1 MSFHDYA
8 IDPRCLR
15 ILKSQRITDPTPVQA
30 EAIPPALEGRDVIAI
45 AQTGTG
51 KTLAFGLPAL
61 TRLADEGGG
70 RNRMLVL
77 TPTRELA
84 VQVHAVLQNM
94 GKPLGLRTV
103 SVYGGVGMEP
113 QTRALRRGVDIVVA
127 CPGRLLDHI
136 NRGNARFDDLSLLVL
151 DEADR
156 MLDMGFLPD
165 IKRILDVLPERRQ
178 TMMFSATFPAGI
190 RSLAADFQHDP
201 VRVKIGQTSS
211 PVEAVRQGVYTVD
224 QRGKLDLLTTLLADR
239 NVSSALVFLRTKHR
253 TDRVAKSLHKAG
265 FKAQAIHGGRTQG
278 QRQRAL
284 DGFRKG
290 RYDILVATDVAAR
303 GLDIQGITHVV
314 NFDIP
319 NTPDDYI
326 HRIGRTARASADG
339 DAITF
344 VSPDDYQT
352 LGAIERALGK
362 NLPREEWEGAVP
374 VRSAYQPGGKGRP
387 AKRYPGKHA
396 GAKHAPAKRSPGKR
410 GPGKRSSAS
419 AGGRGPSKRPHKAKG
434 GYPRRGRQVDNAR

>member
-1 MSFHDYA
+1 MSFQDYR

-15 ILKSQRITDPTPVQA
+15 VLKNQRIIEPTPVQA
-30 EAIPPALEGRDVIAI
+30 KAIPPALDGRDVIAI

-61 TRLADEGGG
+61 TRLAAAKRG
-70 RNRMLVL
+70 RNSMLVL

-84 VQVHAVLQNM
+84 VQIHNVLQSL
-94 GKPLGLRTV
+94 GKGMGLRTIA
-103 SVYGGVGMEP
+103 VYGGVGMEP
-113 QTRALRRGVDIVVA
+113 QTRALRRGVDVVVA

-136 NRGNARFDDLSLLVL
+136 NRGNARFDDLSILVL

-165 IKRILDVLPERRQ
+165 IKRILHELPKHRQ
-178 TMMFSATFPAGI
+178 TMMFSATFAKEIG
-190 RSLAADFQHDP
+190 RLAADFQHNP
-201 VRVKIGQTSS
+201 VRVEVGQTAK
-211 PVEAVRQGVYTVD
+211 PVETVRQGIYTVD
-224 QRGKLDLLTTLLADR
+224 QRGKLDLLTKLLKER
-239 NVSSALVFLRTKHR
+239 NVESALVFLRTKHR
-253 TDRVAKSLHKAG
+253 TDRVAKALHKAG

-290 RYDILVATDVAAR
+290 KFHILVATDVAAR

-319 NTPDDYI
+319 NSPDDYI
-326 HRIGRTARASADG
+326 HRIGRTARASAKG

-344 VSPDDYQT
+344 VSPDDHQT

-362 NLPREEWEGAVP
+362 KLPREEWEGAVH
-374 VRSAYQPGGKGRP
+374 VRSGYQPTQKRQGAKPKPASHNGRGPKSASHSGRGPKPSSHNRRGPSGRP
-387 AKRYPGKHA
+387 AK
-396 GAKHAPAKRSPGKR
+396 AKRGYPKR
-410 GPGKRSSAS
+410 G
-419 AGGRGPSKRPHKAKG
+419 
-434 GYPRRGRQVDNAR
+434 RRIDNAA